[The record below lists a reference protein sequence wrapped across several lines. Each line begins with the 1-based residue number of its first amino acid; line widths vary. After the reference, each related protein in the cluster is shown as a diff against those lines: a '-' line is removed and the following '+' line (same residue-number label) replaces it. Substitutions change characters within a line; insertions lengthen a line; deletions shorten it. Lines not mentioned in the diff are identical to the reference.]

1 MTFKLNSIGR
11 KEGRKVGRPS
21 ILVCP
26 GLGGFPGHWTFSD
39 KTVTVPGEWGW
50 WVTLAALDW
59 GFGRSRELLVQVD
72 ESGHPCEKK
81 ESTTFSI
88 PTASPQRLRRIL
100 S

>member
-26 GLGGFPGHWTFSD
+26 GLGGFRGHWTFSD